1 MNGSDNARK
10 TITNHGRMKTEGK
23 QIVVYLTRK
32 GEGDVPD
39 NVLREA
45 HVL

>member
-1 MNGSDNARK
+1 MPEK
-10 TITNHGRMKTEGK
+10 PLPTHGRMKTEGK
-23 QIVVYLTRK
+23 QIVVYLTRM

-39 NVLREA
+39 SVLREA